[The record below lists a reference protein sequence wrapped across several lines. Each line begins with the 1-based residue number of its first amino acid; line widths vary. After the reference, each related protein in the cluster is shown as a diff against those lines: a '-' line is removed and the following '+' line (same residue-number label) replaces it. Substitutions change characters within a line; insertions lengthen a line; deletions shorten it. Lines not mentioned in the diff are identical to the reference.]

1 MNNSPDPRFESLTRD
16 VVALRWNVLHCIGLC
31 TTLFFNGYDG
41 SLMNGL
47 QSITAWQEH
56 FNYPSS
62 NILGLM
68 NSAGFLPGLIV
79 CFLADRLAHKFGKL
93 ITVWIGSCIA
103 AIGAIVIGLAQN
115 TGMFIGGRALMGV
128 GVQGTLVVAPALLQE
143 IAHPRYRARI
153 GALYMSIYYFASTI
167 SAAVCRGC
175 LNLQGEKAWRI
186 PCLLQVVGPVL
197 AILMTLNAPESP
209 RWLEKNGRSADALR
223 VLAKYHANGDENDAL
238 VIYEHREIKEALAVE
253 ELNSQTKYTDYLKG
267 SGNRHRLLILVIVS
281 LGTNWVGNGI
291 ISYYLSP
298 ILTSLGITSTSEQ
311 LNILIGLQVFNFV
324 ISVLAS
330 MAVDRVGRRPL
341 WIGSTAGMLVL
352 FSILMGLSAAFA
364 QNQVPAL
371 GKANIPFLFLFLGAY
386 DPLALS
392 YPVEILTYTMRTK
405 GQAIF
410 VFLQTLG
417 MSVNTWVNP
426 IALEALQWK
435 YYGVYVVILVAVLV
449 IIFFWFPETKN
460 LTIEEIAVIF
470 DGERALGGTGRP
482 GSEDGGRSTP
492 PKGTDDRVEFTGRE
506 KAFK

>member
-1 MNNSPDPRFESLTRD
+1 
-16 VVALRWNVLHCIGLC
+16 
-31 TTLFFNGYDG
+31 
-41 SLMNGL
+41 MNGL
-47 QSITAWQEH
+47 QSITAWQEY
-56 FNYPSS
+56 FNHPSS
-62 NILGLM
+62 STLGLM

-93 ITVWIGSCIA
+93 ITVWIGSGIA
-103 AIGAIVIGLAQN
+103 TIGAIVIGLSQN
-115 TGMFIGGRALMGV
+115 TGMFVGGRALMGV

-175 LNLQGEKAWRI
+175 LTLQGEKAWRI

-197 AILMTLNAPESP
+197 AILMTLTAPESP
-209 RWLEKNGRSADALR
+209 RWLEKNGRSEDALR
-223 VLAKYHANGDENDAL
+223 VLAKYHANGDANDAL
-238 VIYEHREIKEALAVE
+238 VLYEHREIKEALAVE

-267 SGNRHRLLILVIVS
+267 NGNRHRLLILVIVS

-298 ILTSLGITSTSEQ
+298 ILTSLGIASTSEQ
-311 LNILIGLQVFNFV
+311 LNILIGLQVFNY
-324 ISVLAS
+324 
-330 MAVDRVGRRPL
+330 RVGRRPL
-341 WIGSTAGMLVL
+341 WIGSTAGMLVF

-386 DPLALS
+386 DVLAPS

-435 YYGVYVVILVAVLV
+435 YYGVYIVILVAVLA

-482 GSEDGGRSTP
+482 GSEEGGRSTP
-492 PKGTDDRVEFTGRE
+492 SKGTDDRVEFTGLD
-506 KAFK
+506 KASK